1 MLRKDETPASQPS
14 TPENPELHGSIGVR
28 WVKKIRSAFP
38 AFQSRNYT
46 YYFYGQFI
54 SLIGTWLQIVAQGWL
69 VLQLTNSAFMIGLV
83 TAMSTLPSLLFTL
96 GGGVIADRFPKRKIL
111 MYTQFTAMALALLFG
126 VLTLLNL
133 VDVWLISIFAFALGT
148 VNAID
153 APTRQSFVAELVN
166 REQLTSAIALNSGT
180 FNAARVIGPGLAGLL
195 IGLIGTGGAFLIN
208 GISFLAVIIALRF
221 IKTEGVSIYTQKINS
236 FKSIGQGIH
245 YAFTHP
251 IISWLLILAGI
262 LSVFGWSYTTL
273 MPLLAKQKFG
283 VDATGLGYLYSAS
296 GAGSLLAAILVGLYS
311 GKSRPVWFIVGG
323 GFLFTLGIILF
334 TFTSN
339 LLIALPFLF
348 ISGFGLLAQASMVN
362 STIQNMVKPEL
373 RGRVMSLYVLMFLG
387 MTPIG
392 NLLIGWLSEKIN
404 PDSAIRISATVVLI
418 SAVFLL
424 FIRKNIL
431 KAYHKYRLDE
441 NPH

>member
-1 MLRKDETPASQPS
+1 MLKKNDTPANQPL
-14 TPENPELHGSIGVR
+14 TPDNPELHGGIGVR
-28 WVKKIRSAFP
+28 WVRKISGAFP
-38 AFQSRNYT
+38 AFQSQNYT

-69 VLQLTNSAFMIGLV
+69 VLQLTKSAFLIGLV
-83 TAMSTLPSLLFTL
+83 TALSTLPSLLFTL
-96 GGGVIADRFPKRKIL
+96 SGGVIADRFPKRQI
-111 MYTQFTAMALALLFG
+111 MIYTQFAAMVLALLFG
-126 VLTLLNL
+126 VLTLLNV
-133 VDVWLISIFAFALGT
+133 VDVWLIGVFAFLLGT

-153 APTRQSFVAELVN
+153 APARQSFVAELVN

-195 IGLIGTGGAFLIN
+195 IGLVGTGGAFLIN
-208 GISFLAVIIALRF
+208 GFSFLAVILALYL
-221 IKTEGVSIYTQKINS
+221 IKSEDQPYFVQKENS
-236 FKSIGQGIH
+236 LRSIGHGIQ
-245 YAFTHP
+245 YAFLHP

-262 LSVFGWSYTTL
+262 VSVFGWSYTTL
-273 MPLLAKQKFG
+273 MPLLAKHKFG
-283 VDATGLGYLYSAS
+283 VDATGLGYLYSAT

-323 GFLFTLGIILF
+323 GFIFTLGIILF

-339 LLIALPFLF
+339 FVIALPFLF
-348 ISGFGLLAQASMVN
+348 MAGFGLLAQASMIN

-404 PDSAIRISATVVLI
+404 PEYAIRICALVVMI
-418 SAVFLL
+418 CGIVLL
-424 FIRKNIL
+424 FFRSKIL
-431 KAYHKYRLDE
+431 AAYHLYQKHE
-441 NPH
+441 TAG